1 VTQQFSLILSGGP
14 AHQWFMKE
22 RQVPSLSCFPHK
34 SSSAFTPRETRA
46 PMGRDDEDGLEA
58 LRSLV
63 GNTLPVFGNFFPFS
77 FRGVRIRQQLTAL
90 YV

>member
-1 VTQQFSLILSGGP
+1 
-14 AHQWFMKE
+14 
-22 RQVPSLSCFPHK
+22 
-34 SSSAFTPRETRA
+34 
-46 PMGRDDEDGLEA
+46 MGRDDEDGLEA